1 MEAIVFLFLFY
12 LWLVDPLTGH
22 FDCVQNELAQSA
34 LIGQVNQILR
44 QQSGEKGKRRIF
56 RVNLQ
61 RREREK
67 KKTTTLFSML
77 YTLVSYFTRSD
88 RRVTNGPLNRL
99 SVWKWRW

>member
-67 KKTTTLFSML
+67 KNNDIIFDAIHTSVLFHAFRPQSNQ
-77 YTLVSYFTRSD
+77 RS
-88 RRVTNGPLNRL
+88 P
-99 SVWKWRW
+99 

>member
-44 QQSGEKGKRRIF
+44 QQTGEKGKRRIF

-77 YTLVSYFTRSD
+77 FIHTSVLFHAFRPQSNQRS
-88 RRVTNGPLNRL
+88 P
-99 SVWKWRW
+99 